1 MNLKFD
7 NPGEMPPVFASLGG
21 VGKGRRVAFKTLG
34 CRLNQ
39 YETDA
44 LVSDFDQAGYEVVD
58 FRDQSDV
65 VIVNTCTVTNQG
77 DQKSRNAIRQA
88 VRIHPDAVTIV
99 TGCMANHYKEKLE
112 GEDQITYVVENDRKS
127 AILSLVD
134 AHFGGEIAHPERFKA
149 DVFDFSPV
157 DKSLH
162 TRSAIK
168 VQDGCD
174 NFCTFCII
182 PKVRGRA
189 VSRPLPQ
196 IIENVR
202 QTLDNGF
209 KELVVTGVNIGRYA
223 WEDKRFEDV
232 LEAVLNVP
240 GDFRIRISSLE
251 PEGFGDRFYGLFGH
265 PKLAPHLHLCLQSG
279 SDRVLLRMRR
289 MYDLSRFTS
298 IVERFKAGYPE
309 FNFTT
314 DMIVGFPGE
323 TEEDFRESLDA
334 VTRFG
339 FSHVHTFKYSVR
351 RGTRAERMDNH
362 IPEKV
367 KNLRSEQIRVQSEK
381 NRENYLSRFIGREQ
395 VVLIE
400 SVDPK
405 GFARG
410 YGENYIPVRFK
421 ASGPERNTFCRVVI
435 VKQQGEGEK
444 SYLLAEPPAGDQL
457 RNP

>member
-1 MNLKFD
+1 MS
-7 NPGEMPPVFASLGG
+7 ETER
-21 VGKGRRVAFKTLG
+21 RRVAFKTLG

-58 FRDQSDV
+58 FREQADV
-65 VIVNTCTVTNQG
+65 VVVNTCTVTNQS
-77 DQKSRNAIRQA
+77 DQKSRNIISQA
-88 VRIHPDAVTIV
+88 ARNNKGSVVVV
-99 TGCMANHYKEKLE
+99 TGCMATHYKEKLE
-112 GEDQITYVVENDRKS
+112 REDRITYVVENNRKS
-127 AILSLVD
+127 SVLSLVD
-134 AHFGGEIAHPERFKA
+134 AHFNGEILHPEKLVA
-149 DVFDFSPV
+149 DVFRYSPV

-168 VQDGCD
+168 IQDGCD

-182 PKVRGRA
+182 PMVRGRA
-189 VSRPLPQ
+189 ISRPLPR
-196 IIENVR
+196 IIDNVK

-209 KELVVTGVNIGRYA
+209 KELVITGVNIGRYE

-232 LEAVLNVP
+232 LEAILNVH

-251 PEGFGDRFYGLFGH
+251 PDGFGDRFYDLFRH
-265 PKLAPHLHLCLQSG
+265 PRMVPHLHLCLQSG

-298 IVERFKAGYPE
+298 IVERFKIRYPE

-323 TEEDFRESLDA
+323 TDEDFKESLDA
-334 VTRFG
+334 VARFG

-351 RGTRAERMDNH
+351 RGTRAERMENH

-367 KNLRSEQIRVQSEK
+367 KNLRSEQIRIQSEE
-381 NRENYLSRFIGREQ
+381 NREKYFSRFIGKEQ

-400 SVDPK
+400 SIDPK

-421 ASGPERNTFCRVVI
+421 ASGLAHNTFSRVVI
-435 VKQQGEGEK
+435 GAQEGKGEK
-444 SYLLAEPPAGDQL
+444 SYLLAKSLAGEQVQ
-457 RNP
+457 NT

>member
-1 MNLKFD
+1 MNGIK
-7 NPGEMPPVFASLGG
+7 
-21 VGKGRRVAFKTLG
+21 RRVAFKTLG

-58 FRDQSDV
+58 FREQADV
-65 VIVNTCTVTNQG
+65 VVVNTCTVTNQS
-77 DQKSRNAIRQA
+77 DQKSRNVINQAIRGHHGS
-88 VRIHPDAVTIV
+88 VVVV

-112 GEDQITYVVENDRKS
+112 TDDQITYVVENSRKS
-127 AILSLVD
+127 SVFPLVD
-134 AHFGGEIAHPERFKA
+134 AHFRGEILHPEKLEA

-168 VQDGCD
+168 IQDGCD

-182 PKVRGRA
+182 PMVRGRA
-189 VSRPLPQ
+189 VSRPLPR
-196 IIENVR
+196 IIENVK

-209 KELVVTGVNIGRYA
+209 RELVITGVNIGRYE
-223 WEDKRFEDV
+223 WEDKHFEDV
-232 LEAVLNVP
+232 LEAILNVP

-251 PEGFGDRFYGLFGH
+251 PDGFGDRFYDLFSH

-279 SDRVLLRMRR
+279 SDKVLLRMRR
-289 MYDLSRFTS
+289 MYDLSRFKS
-298 IVERFKAGYPE
+298 IVENFKSRYPG

-323 TEEDFRESLDA
+323 TEEDFQKSLRA
-334 VTRFG
+334 VAGFG

-351 RGTRAERMDNH
+351 RGTRAERMDNQ

-367 KNLRSEQIRVQSEK
+367 KNKRSEQIRIQSEE
-381 NRENYLSRFIGREQ
+381 NREKYLSRFIGQEQ
-395 VVLIE
+395 TVLIE
-400 SVDPK
+400 TIDPK
-405 GFARG
+405 GWAKG
-410 YGENYIPVRFK
+410 YGEHYVPVRFK
-421 ASGPERNTFCRVVI
+421 AQGLNRNTFHPVVI
-435 VKQQGEGEK
+435 RKVEGKGERSFLLGERPFIQYQ
-444 SYLLAEPPAGDQL
+444 S
-457 RNP
+457 